1 MVFTSASQRLA
12 DLSPLYEPAHAL
24 WAPSRS
30 PGWEALGLNA
40 APSAPQGLNIGPTH
54 VLQRFHSDSAP
65 EAATAIQHNPHV
77 IRQFLLL
84 DVPLEHTLSDVHG
97 ALQVTGLKFVAFPH
111 VNDDQRFTVAHHSTK
126 LMGFAFVDFAS
137 SGLNDGEEPWTV
149 LFGHEFRRWV
159 SLLRASHQPVSM
171 AGQITGLEAV
181 MEALRNGLAID
192 RVLVDRA
199 HDTTELR
206 TLCQAADIPLEEGS
220 TNDLWRM
227 SADGAQVALAL
238 TDRAQSETLEDVMA
252 TGGCVWL
259 FDGVEYSTNLGFA
272 IRTAEVSGADAVLLN
287 VSKTHEER
295 RTIRRA
301 SMRADRFIPV
311 VYTTTEAILEAA
323 RANNFRI
330 VAAEDVGTKGPWDED
345 LTGDVILVVGAE
357 RDGVSPEVLAAADA
371 VVKLPMDGFVP
382 SYNLQVAV
390 SVLAVEAL
398 RQRQSLGN

>member
-1 MVFTSASQRLA
+1 M
-12 DLSPLYEPAHAL
+12 
-24 WAPSRS
+24 
-30 PGWEALGLNA
+30 
-40 APSAPQGLNIGPTH
+40 
-54 VLQRFHSDSAP
+54 
-65 EAATAIQHNPHV
+65 
-77 IRQFLLL
+77 LL
-84 DVPLEHTLSDVHG
+84 DVPLEHALSDVDG
-97 ALQVTGLKFVAFPH
+97 AHQMAGLELVAFTH
-111 VNDDQRFTVAHHSTK
+111 INDHQRLTVLHHQTK
-126 LMGFAFVDFAS
+126 VVRFALTDVAAS
-137 SGLNDGEEPWTV
+137 SLDDGEKPWAV
-149 LFGHEFRRWV
+149 LFGHDSCIGG
-159 SLLRASHQPVSM
+159 SLLRASLQPATM
-171 AGQITGLEAV
+171 AGQITGLDAV
-181 MEALRNGLAID
+181 MKALRSGAAID

-206 TLCQAADIPLEEGS
+206 TLCEAAGIPLEEGS
-220 TNDLWRM
+220 ANDLWRM

-238 TDRAQSETLEDVMA
+238 TGRPQSETLEDVMA
-252 TGGCVWL
+252 AGGCVWL

-287 VSKTHEER
+287 VSETHEER

-323 RANNFRI
+323 KANNVRI
-330 VAAEDVGTKGPWDED
+330 LAAEDVGTKGPWDED

-357 RDGVSPEVLAAADA
+357 RNGVSPEVLAAADA